1 MSTEIFELKN
11 IIEAALLAANE
22 PLTVDKMLSMFPAD
36 SQPSRQAIGE
46 ALNALQQEYEGR
58 GIELKRI
65 DRSYR
70 FQTREKYAE
79 WIARLQQERS
89 PRYSRALLET
99 LAIIAYKQPVT
110 RGDIEAV
117 RGVSVSTDIIRTLVE
132 REWVRQVGHR
142 DAPGKPALYGTTR
155 QFVEHFNLS
164 SLAELPP
171 LAEVRDLEQIGR
183 ELDKRLADNVSA
195 GSGEG
200 NGTETG
206 LEDEQ
211 PVDAVREPRERSA
224 RPVAD
229 STTDEHTLLRTEQA
243 DDVQVAIPGARG
255 HE

>member
-79 WIARLQQERS
+79 WIARLQQERP

-110 RGDIEAV
+110 RGDIESV

-164 SLAELPP
+164 SLAELPS

-183 ELDKRLADNVSA
+183 ELDKRLAGDVNA
-195 GSGEG
+195 GSGDG
-200 NGTETG
+200 IGTEAG
-206 LEDEQ
+206 FEDKQ
-211 PVDAVREPRERSA
+211 PVNTVRETAQPA
-224 RPVAD
+224 PD
-229 STTDEHTLLRTEQA
+229 SNPDEHTLLRTEQA
-243 DDVQVAIPGARG
+243 DDVQVAMPGARG

>member
-1 MSTEIFELKN
+1 MSTEIFELKS

-79 WIARLQQERS
+79 WIARLQQERP

-110 RGDIEAV
+110 RGDIESV

-132 REWVRQVGHR
+132 REWIRQVGHR

-164 SLAELPP
+164 SLSELPP

-183 ELDKRLADNVSA
+183 ELDRRLAGDVNA
-195 GSGEG
+195 GDDEG

-206 LEDEQ
+206 PEAER
-211 PVDAVREPRERSA
+211 PVDAVRDRREPSA
-224 RPVAD
+224 KPAAD
-229 STTDEHTLLRTEQA
+229 ANTDEHALMPTEQA

>member
-79 WIARLQQERS
+79 WIARLQQERP

-110 RGDIEAV
+110 RGDIESV

-164 SLAELPP
+164 SLGELPA
-171 LAEVRDLEQIGR
+171 LAEARDLEQIGR
-183 ELDKRLADNVSA
+183 ELDRRLAGDVNA

-200 NGTETG
+200 NGTEAG
-206 LEDEQ
+206 LEHEQ
-211 PVDAVREPRERSA
+211 PVNVVRETREPS
-224 RPVAD
+224 AD
-229 STTDEHTLLRTEQA
+229 SNTDEHTLLRTDQA

>member
-1 MSTEIFELKN
+1 MSEEIFELKN

-36 SQPSRQAIGE
+36 SQPPRQAIAE
-46 ALNALQQEYEGR
+46 ALNALEQEYEGR

-70 FQTREKYAE
+70 FQTRERYAE
-79 WIARLQQERS
+79 WIARLQQERP

-110 RGDIEAV
+110 RGDIESV

-171 LAEVRDLEQIGR
+171 LAEVRDLEEIGR
-183 ELDKRLADNVSA
+183 ELDKRLADGEHG
-195 GSGEG
+195 GSDEG
-200 NGTETG
+200 NGAEA
-206 LEDEQ
+206 EPAEQQ
-211 PVDAVREPRERSA
+211 PVDTLRDASEPSA
-224 RPVAD
+224 GTAAA
-229 STTDEHTLLRTEQA
+229 SSTDERTLLRADQA

>member
-1 MSTEIFELKN
+1 MSEEIFELKN

-36 SQPSRQAIGE
+36 SQPPRHAIAE

-70 FQTREKYAE
+70 FQTRERYAE
-79 WIARLQQERS
+79 WIARLQQERP

-110 RGDIEAV
+110 RGDIESV

-171 LAEVRDLEQIGR
+171 LAEVRDLEEIGR
-183 ELDKRLADNVSA
+183 ELDKRLADSGHG
-195 GSGEG
+195 GSDEG
-200 NGTETG
+200 NGAEA
-206 LEDEQ
+206 EPAEQ
-211 PVDAVREPRERSA
+211 QPGDALRDAGEPSA
-224 RPVAD
+224 GTAAA
-229 STTDEHTLLRTEQA
+229 SSTDEHTLLRTDQA